1 MAPLNIEKYDTIIY
15 DVSGL
20 RGYSWIILHSSEGKS
35 RQKARILPNGDYSWI
50 GERFD
55 TPPFPFSFYFCCVP
69 PYRLKIVDEKNNNKK
84 VSTEKFSHWHSIKDI
99 KK

>member
-20 RGYSWIILHSSEGKS
+20 RRYSWIILHSSEGKS

-55 TPPFPFSFYFCCVP
+55 MPPFPFPFIVCCVP
-69 PYRLKIVDEKNNNKK
+69 RYRLKIVDEKIYNKK